1 MITDLVSYPWM
12 NNHSRECKDD
22 PCRPLEVTSWTSK
35 MMIFVCSVSIDQRK
49 WEGLKEEGVVVSLII
64 FIQELLELVDGD

>member
-1 MITDLVSYPWM
+1 MDY
-12 NNHSRECKDD
+12 

-49 WEGLKEEGVVVSLII
+49 GEVLREKRVGVSLIFLFYKNYEGLWI
-64 FIQELLELVDGD
+64 VINYYD